1 LFEESLRVIQEL
13 QVMSHKNIFI
23 ALCAGLL
30 GVLSAGAAHSQI
42 SSQGTVIQTPQP
54 VAPAVVGLHQM
65 EDAAAAAKQASP
77 DVAAKASKKA
87 GNKAGNKA
95 ANKAAKKAGKAAGQG
110 ASKASAKA
118 SGAKGKKPAAKGGK
132 TSKKKAHQA
141 AAKRKAH

>member
-1 LFEESLRVIQEL
+1 
-13 QVMSHKNIFI
+13 MSHKNIVI

-30 GVLSAGAAHSQI
+30 GALSAGAAHSQI

-87 GNKAGNKA
+87 

>member
-1 LFEESLRVIQEL
+1 VIQEL
-13 QVMSHKNIFI
+13 QVMSHKNIVI

-30 GVLSAGAAHSQI
+30 GALSAGAAHSQI

-65 EDAAAAAKQASP
+65 EDAAAAAKQAPP

-87 GNKAGNKA
+87 GNRA

-110 ASKASAKA
+110 ATKASAKA
-118 SGAKGKKPAAKGGK
+118 SGAKGKKPAAEGGK
-132 TSKKKAHQA
+132 TSKKKTHQA

>member
-1 LFEESLRVIQEL
+1 
-13 QVMSHKNIFI
+13 MSHKNIVI

-30 GVLSAGAAHSQI
+30 GALSAGAAHSQI

-65 EDAAAAAKQASP
+65 EDAAAAAKQAPP

-87 GNKAGNKA
+87 SK
-95 ANKAAKKAGKAAGQG
+95 KAAKKAGKAAGQG
-110 ASKASAKA
+110 AGKAAAKA
-118 SGAKGKKPAAKGGK
+118 SGAKAKAKASRGMAGAKGKKPAAEGGK
-132 TSKKKAHQA
+132 TSKKKTHQA

>member
-1 LFEESLRVIQEL
+1 
-13 QVMSHKNIFI
+13 MNHKNIVI

-30 GVLSAGAAHSQI
+30 GALSAGAAHSQI

-65 EDAAAAAKQASP
+65 EDAAVAAKQASP

-87 GNKAGNKA
+87 
-95 ANKAAKKAGKAAGQG
+95 AKKAGKVAGQRAG
-110 ASKASAKA
+110 KAAAKA